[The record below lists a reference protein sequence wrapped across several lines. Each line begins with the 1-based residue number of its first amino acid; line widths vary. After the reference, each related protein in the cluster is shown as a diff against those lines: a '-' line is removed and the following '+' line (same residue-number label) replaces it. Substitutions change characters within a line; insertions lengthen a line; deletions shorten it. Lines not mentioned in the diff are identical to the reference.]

1 MVNECGS
8 EVRFDFKCRWMMNGE
23 GELSTIEYRD
33 GERLG
38 MRLILNE
45 DIDWIVELRDNG
57 RRMMDIDWVSWWS
70 LDYKLE

>member
-23 GELSTIEYRD
+23 GGLSVIEYRD
-33 GERLG
+33 GEREILG

-45 DIDWIVELRDNG
+45 DIDWIVKLWDNG
-57 RRMMDIDWVSWWS
+57 EVNGGY
-70 LDYKLE
+70 LLHVVKECGL

>member
-33 GERLG
+33 GERERLG

-45 DIDWIVELRDNG
+45 DID
-57 RRMMDIDWVSWWS
+57 
-70 LDYKLE
+70 

>member
-23 GELSTIEYRD
+23 GELNATEYCD
-33 GERLG
+33 GESECVG

-57 RRMMDIDWVSWWS
+57 EVNGGYWLNVVMECG
-70 LDYKLE
+70 L

>member
-8 EVRFDFKCRWMMNGE
+8 EVRFDFKCRWMMDGE
-23 GELSTIEYRD
+23 VGLSTIEYRD
-33 GERLG
+33 RERERLG

-57 RRMMDIDWVSWWS
+57 EVNGGYWLNVVMECG
-70 LDYKLE
+70 L